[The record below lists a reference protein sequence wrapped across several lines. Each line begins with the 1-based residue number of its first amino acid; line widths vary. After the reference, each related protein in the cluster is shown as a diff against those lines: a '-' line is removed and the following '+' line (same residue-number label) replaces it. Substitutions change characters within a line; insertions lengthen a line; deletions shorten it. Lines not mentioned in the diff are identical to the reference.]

1 MVLFF
6 SILSYHFFRYWDES
20 RGEDGKGGEVVD
32 EFLATHEVGH
42 EPADIQV
49 KHIMETLEKC
59 NIAAAKMVCFSRDN
73 PTVMQKTARLLLEE
87 IKAANGPKLVDL
99 PCLLHPTHTSFKEAV
114 KVMDKSVVQL
124 LGLVHTFFKT
134 SAARREDLVNL
145 REDMAVR
152 LEDEFDEVL
161 GRYDLYWNTS
171 KSCSI
176 LPNCT

>member
-1 MVLFF
+1 M
-6 SILSYHFFRYWDES
+6 
-20 RGEDGKGGEVVD
+20 VD

-49 KHIMETLEKC
+49 RHIMETLEKS

-152 LEDEFDEVL
+152 LEDEFDEVM
-161 GRYDLYWNTS
+161 GRYDLYWNTL

-176 LPNCT
+176 FPNCT